1 MTLCEEKDVIKIAKK
16 IDSEFHE
23 LAPKLALDT
32 PWSGYIAISD
42 PQKKRQFEFRIGAQA
57 NKAEKI
63 IDWRHP
69 LGKSFYALEVGDF
82 FELEAPYHE
91 IQGAIAA
98 SANAKGYN
106 GNLIELNWHGE
117 QGNENIIRL
126 EDGTFVSL
134 NSINNIT
141 NNVTKEQ
148 EKKQQAL
155 LQKQKF
161 KASEHGL
168 GELISLLTKEQYD
181 LISQKN
187 NEAVIIQ
194 GKAGSGKTSVALH
207 RVSWLLWEDP
217 ALKEKRLQN
226 NRVLIVM
233 FNRSL
238 KNFVD
243 LSIKALNL
251 DGQVELNTFH
261 AWAKTALEKVYKGQI
276 EVIGREARY
285 FLFKEY
291 KIFES
296 DALKLVKSHI
306 GLSTYMEEFV
316 RKQGQNAWSYLEK
329 LIAEYDE
336 DNILSTC
343 KKESLGYVQE
353 FIYLKQRLKEKI
365 ETEQNELKKNKQVQ
379 ILKAVQALY
388 EKAILYKEELLSLL
402 SNKDNLKKF
411 IPTLTDNDAECVVLR
426 QKMIQTYLKADS
438 AKVGRFIEFDDFA
451 LLLRLIQ
458 LKRGGLPY
466 GANGEECFKFDHLVI
481 DEAQDFGAMQLL
493 VMLDSVNSRTGVTIV
508 GDVNQKIAP
517 EKEFIGW
524 EALANLLGMN
534 NAKVTKLEVGHRS
547 TLPIMWLA
555 DSIANNE
562 KCFTG
567 REGAYPQL
575 IENLSHEEIIQ
586 HIYKFVLARMEEV
599 PSAHICVVL
608 KKKDRIE
615 EFYSKLYELLRSKKI
630 SVRKVIQGNEEFEF
644 KFQPGLS
651 ISNIHQIKGLE
662 FDSVIIADAGAKP
675 WNDIPEVRC
684 QMYVAVSRA
693 QEHFMALCEGEG
705 SPLLTC
711 LKNKEFW
718 EKLKEHLHQKNFI
731 PIEINENELEDIFSL
746 ESMELL

>member
-1 MTLCEEKDVIKIAKK
+1 MSLCEEKDVIKIAEK
-16 IDSEFHE
+16 IDSEFHD

-32 PWSGYIAISD
+32 PWGGYIAITD
-42 PQKKRQFEFRIGAQA
+42 PKKKQPYEFRIGAQA
-57 NKAEKI
+57 NKAERI

-69 LGKSFYALEVGDF
+69 IGVSFYSLEIGDH

-91 IQGAIAA
+91 IQGAISA

-106 GNLIELNWHGE
+106 GNLIELTWRGM
-117 QGNENIIRL
+117 QGNDNIIRL
-126 EDGTFVSL
+126 ENGSFVSL
-134 NSINNIT
+134 N
-141 NNVTKEQ
+141 NVQQNVGAEKEQ
-148 EKKQQAL
+148 KQQAI
-155 LQKQKF
+155 LQKQKM

-187 NEAVIIQ
+187 NEAIIIQ

-217 ALKEKRLQN
+217 DNHTKRLQN

-238 KNFVD
+238 KNFVN
-243 LSIKALNL
+243 LSIQALNL
-251 DGQVELNTFH
+251 EGQVELNTFH

-276 EVIGREARY
+276 EVIDKTDRFY
-285 FLFKEY
+285 LFKEY
-291 KIFES
+291 QIFES

-316 RKQGQNAWSYLEK
+316 RKQGQNAWNFLEK
-329 LIAEYDE
+329 VTAKYD
-336 DNILSTC
+336 DDHILATC
-343 KKESLGYVQE
+343 NKESLAYVQE
-353 FIYLKQRLKEKI
+353 FIYLKQKLKNKI
-365 ETEQNELKKNKQVQ
+365 ETETNELKKNKQIE
-379 ILKAVQALY
+379 ILKVVQTLY
-388 EKAILYKEELLSLL
+388 EKAILYKEELLNLL
-402 SNKDNLKKF
+402 SSKENLKKF
-411 IPTLTDNDAECVVLR
+411 IPTLTDNDAEFVTLR
-426 QKMIQTYLKADS
+426 QKIVQTHKKADS
-438 AKVGRFIEFDDFA
+438 AKVGKYIEFDDFA

-517 EKEFIGW
+517 EKEFMGW
-524 EALANLLGMN
+524 EALASLLGMN
-534 NAKVTKLEVGHRS
+534 SAKVTKLEVGHRS

-555 DSIANNE
+555 DSIAKNE
-562 KCFTG
+562 KSFIG

-575 IENLSHEEIIQ
+575 IENLSNDQIIQ
-586 HIYKFVLARMEEV
+586 HIYKFVLERMEQV

-608 KKKDRIE
+608 KKKDKIE
-615 EFYSKLYELLRSKKI
+615 EFHHKLNELLRSKKI
-630 SVRKVIQGNEEFEF
+630 SVRKVLQGNDEHEFR
-644 KFQPGLS
+644 FQAGVS

-675 WNDIPEVRC
+675 WNDTPEVRC

-693 QEHFMALCEGEG
+693 QEHFIALCEGEG

-711 LKNKEFW
+711 IKNKEFW
-718 EKLKEHLHQKNFI
+718 AELKEHFHKKNFI
-731 PIEINENELEDIFSL
+731 PIEINAEELEDIFSL
-746 ESMELL
+746 DSMELL